1 MISSFIMLF
10 EVGLRSRCC
19 FYWSFACLP
28 WSGNDPFVPA
38 SVVTMVAGHQHSA
51 NLHYQRL
58 NRNAPL
64 PLRSSPLSS
73 TQTPVD

>member
-10 EVGLRSRCC
+10 EVGLIALLLVLVFRMFTLAR
-19 FYWSFACLP
+19 
-28 WSGNDPFVPA
+28 NDPFVPA

-51 NLHYQRL
+51 QPHYQRL

-64 PLRSSPLSS
+64 PLRNQPAQLP
-73 TQTPVD
+73 QTPVD